1 MTPPALSTPL
11 DRVPSIAQFR
21 AARALLDWSQDR
33 LAAEAEVGRAT
44 VGDFERGARQP
55 IRLSLKAM
63 CRTLEQAGIQFL
75 WTEDGGGGKVLRTA
89 TAPPRGGWRRG
100 NCPGSPP
107 WRGRRR

>member
-1 MTPPALSTPL
+1 MSSDPA
-11 DRVPSIAQFR
+11 RVPSVPQFR

-63 CRTLEQAGIQFL
+63 RQALEAAGIQFL
-75 WTEDGGGGKVLRTA
+75 WTADGGEGVLLRTPQAARA
-89 TAPPRGGWRRG
+89 TPGAAGDVKRGA
-100 NCPGSPP
+100 
-107 WRGRRR
+107 

>member
-1 MTPPALSTPL
+1 MPPPSPPKPRDPL
-11 DRVPSIAQFR
+11 PSVAQIR

-63 CRTLEQAGIQFL
+63 KAALESAGIVFL
-75 WTEDGGGGKVLRTA
+75 WSADGGEGVMVHRRSNSPDA
-89 TAPPRGGWRRG
+89 APQQRNG
-100 NCPGSPP
+100 
-107 WRGRRR
+107 